1 MRRGPAAAATVLLA
15 AAAVLGLAGPA
26 SAHNQVV
33 STTPAA
39 NATLT
44 SLPSRFTITTNLPLL
59 DVSGDGEGFA
69 FEIRSSAGKYYG
81 DGCIA
86 IQDDAMSIAP
96 AIGPAGTYTVIY
108 QLVSQDGHTV
118 SGSFPFT
125 WKPSGSFTPGTAHSR
140 PQNCGRA
147 PLTAST
153 AAPGDPDA
161 QRSQSAPIA
170 DVLWIGGA
178 LVAAAVAVVVAI
190 LLVSRRRRPEER
202 DGDAGGD
209 SPDGDRGG
217 DGPGGDRGGDRP
229 GR

>member
-1 MRRGPAAAATVLLA
+1 MRRLLA
-15 AAAVLGLAGPA
+15 AAAAVAVLAGAVVLGVAAPA

-39 NATLT
+39 NSTLT
-44 SLPSRFTITTNLPLL
+44 ELPSRFDVTTNLPLL
-59 DVSGDGEGFA
+59 DVSGDGSGFA
-69 FEIRSSAGKYYG
+69 FEVRSSAGRYYG

-86 IQDDAMSIAP
+86 IQDTTMSVKP
-96 AIGPAGTYTVIY
+96 ALGPAGDYTVIW

-125 WKPSGSFTPGTAHSR
+125 WKPSGAFTPAKGFSK

-147 PLTAST
+147 PGPAAT

-161 QRSQSAPIA
+161 QRSQTVPLA

-178 LVAAAVAVVVAI
+178 LVAVALAAVVAI
-190 LLVSRRRRPEER
+190 VAVSRRGRVGQSRANRARNPE
-202 DGDAGGD
+202 
-209 SPDGDRGG
+209 
-217 DGPGGDRGGDRP
+217 
-229 GR
+229 